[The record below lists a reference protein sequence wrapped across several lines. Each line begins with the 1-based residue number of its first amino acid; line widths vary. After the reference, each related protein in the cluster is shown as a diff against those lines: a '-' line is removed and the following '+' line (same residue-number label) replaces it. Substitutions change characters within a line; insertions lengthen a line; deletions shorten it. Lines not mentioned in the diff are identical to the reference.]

1 MSAVTE
7 FDNYLTGLCE
17 LLSHKD
23 RHERFKEYC
32 RALMLPLERK
42 SVEPMAAHTDARRT
56 RAKHQA
62 MHHFVAKAAWSDE
75 EVLRGVR
82 EYVSPSLGTEEACY
96 WIVDDT
102 GFPKKGAESVGVA
115 HQYCGQLGKQE
126 NCQVAVSLSLAS
138 ERGSL
143 PIAFRLYMTEGWIKD
158 GQRRKKTGVPPELEF
173 QTKPEIALDQIRA
186 AKADGVHPGI
196 VLGDSGYGNSS
207 AFRDGVADLNL
218 MYCVGIQ
225 GSTTVWKGERKPS
238 PSEMKRKKPVKV
250 EKLAAE
256 LPKSAWRTVSWREGS
271 NERLESR
278 FSVLRVNVA
287 HEDKQREE
295 PRGAEWLLIHWPEG
309 AKEPEHIWLCTL
321 PAKTS
326 MKVLVHTAMSRYRI
340 ERDYQELKQEFGLA
354 DYEGR
359 GWCGFHHHATL
370 AIVSYGFLLEQ
381 RLRGINVKKK
391 TLYEQKDLPY
401 PKATRREGAGR
412 TQRHVEDSIATLR
425 HNLATQ
431 LVRRNGTCPCCQ
443 RHAG

>member
-1 MSAVTE
+1 MSAVIQFE
-7 FDNYLTGLCE
+7 QYLTGLCE

-42 SVEPMAAHTDARRT
+42 SVEPMAAHTDAMRT

-75 EVLRGVR
+75 EMLRGVR
-82 EYVSPSLGTEEACY
+82 EYVSPWLGTEEACY

-102 GFPKKGAESVGVA
+102 GFPKKGTESVGVA

-143 PIAFRLYMTEGWIKD
+143 PIAFVLYMTEGWVKD
-158 GQRRKKTGVPPELEF
+158 RERRKKTGVPPELEF
-173 QTKPEIALDQIRA
+173 RTKPEIALDQIRA
-186 AKADGVHPGI
+186 VKADGVHPGI

-207 AFRDGVADLNL
+207 AFRDGVTDLGL

-225 GSTTVWKGERKPS
+225 GSTTVWNGDRKPS
-238 PSEMKRKKPVKV
+238 PSEMKKRKPIKV
-250 EKLAAE
+250 EKLAAQ

-271 NERLESR
+271 NQRLESR
-278 FSVLRVNVA
+278 FSALRVNVA
-287 HEDKQREE
+287 HEDKQRKE

-321 PAKTS
+321 PAKAS
-326 MKVLVHTAMSRYRI
+326 MKMLINTAMSRYRI

-359 GWCGFHHHATL
+359 GWRGFHHHATL
-370 AIVSYGFLLEQ
+370 AIATYGFLLGQ
-381 RLRGINVKKK
+381 RLRGINVKKNDVVRAEG
-391 TLYEQKDLPY
+391 LALP
-401 PKATRREGAGR
+401 EGYTPRGGR
-412 TQRHVEDSIATLR
+412 KNSAPR
-425 HNLATQ
+425 
-431 LVRRNGTCPCCQ
+431 
-443 RHAG
+443 